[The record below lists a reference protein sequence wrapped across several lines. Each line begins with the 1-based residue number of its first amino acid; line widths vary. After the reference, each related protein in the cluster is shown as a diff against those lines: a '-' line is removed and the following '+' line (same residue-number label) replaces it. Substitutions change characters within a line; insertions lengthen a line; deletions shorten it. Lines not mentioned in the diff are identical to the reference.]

1 MHAQEHGVQSSPA
14 ASSAP
19 GALSYLADPD
29 AAIFHIFGD
38 HHQPKPWK
46 ANPQGSTADQVAR
59 LKSIWGSRGFFLS
72 LPGMQPAA
80 ARAQQSPIPSLMGS
94 CKDQSPMP
102 KLIRRPP
109 IRYLGMNSTDPA
121 IVVQQLFSDRQFPG
135 VGGYTRQV
143 DGHNGWQ
150 GGRRG
155 VDETGPSHD
164 MESESW
170 GDHRASAIENPFR
183 KLQALQE

>member
-1 MHAQEHGVQSSPA
+1 
-14 ASSAP
+14 
-19 GALSYLADPD
+19 
-29 AAIFHIFGD
+29 
-38 HHQPKPWK
+38 
-46 ANPQGSTADQVAR
+46 
-59 LKSIWGSRGFFLS
+59 
-72 LPGMQPAA
+72 
-80 ARAQQSPIPSLMGS
+80 
-94 CKDQSPMP
+94 MP

-183 KLQALQE
+183 KLQALQEQQETRRPEGLQNQRGLLNLKTVGDGARDELSCTVNHGGD